1 MRSQFFNRLS
11 IVDQFKI
18 GLFTSYT
25 FMFVGDYKSMLIV
38 LVYVDGEVQH
48 GSMGVEHSVPP
59 KLTFPACEK
68 TTFEDIKSETCRGL
82 GHVNVSAQNNL
93 NIQARYDIGS
103 PGPHYFQF
111 NSII

>member
-1 MRSQFFNRLS
+1 MRSQIFNYQF

-25 FMFVGDYKSMLIV
+25 FVFVGEYKNMLIV

-48 GSMGVEHSVPP
+48 GSMGVEYSVPP

-68 TTFEDIKSETCRGL
+68 TTFEDIKSETCR
-82 GHVNVSAQNNL
+82 
-93 NIQARYDIGS
+93 
-103 PGPHYFQF
+103 
-111 NSII
+111 